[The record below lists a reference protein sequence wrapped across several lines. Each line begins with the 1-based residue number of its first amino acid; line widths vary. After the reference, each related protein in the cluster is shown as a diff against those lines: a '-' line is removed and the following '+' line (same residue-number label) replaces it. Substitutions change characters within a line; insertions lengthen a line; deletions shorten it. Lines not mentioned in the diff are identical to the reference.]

1 MAKINRREFLKYS
14 TVLAGVGALS
24 AIELSNP
31 GFAPL
36 SENAPRGLEQSE
48 KIIPTVCGMCPSG
61 CGLNVR
67 VVNGNAVKVEGNPL
81 HPVNQGVCC
90 PKGQAS
96 LEVLYSPERLQ
107 QPVMRESRSSRE
119 WKSISW
125 DDVLDLTAA
134 KLRAL
139 DALGQGQTFAF
150 LYGETRGQMRSLI
163 QRFTTALGS
172 PNAIEMGDA
181 DAQAARLAMF
191 LTQGIN
197 DLPVY
202 QWENTRY
209 VLAFGGSLLEVGQHL
224 MPTLSGAGFMRRSTP
239 NRGKLVVVDPRL
251 AIGAAKADEWI
262 PIRPGTLGALALG
275 IANVMIRSNLYDERF
290 IRDFTFGFD
299 DFTDDQGN
307 QHRGFRR
314 LVLEEYSLDRV
325 EAITGVPSGTVARL
339 AGEFAASQPGFAMLP
354 TGRAALA
361 GGNVLA
367 TAMAVHALNALVGN
381 IDSPGG
387 VIVQRYPKLATL
399 PALKSLTAERV
410 DGAGSREFPLARS
423 LYATLPDQAR
433 YPLNALLLY
442 SANPVFENKRFADW
456 LAGIPFVASLSPV
469 VDQSAECA
477 DVVLPVST
485 FLESWNDAFAQGTGY
500 AGLAVGQPA
509 VPPIYDTR
517 RAGDVLLQL
526 AQKIGGSVGEAL
538 PFADYRSM
546 LESRVE
552 GSTIKWADL
561 LDKGAW
567 SQTVY
572 LHAAPGS
579 QVWNAEIIGKD
590 RVNAPRDGRFDFF
603 ARELYYALRNAGQSP
618 RDRDCLPHF
627 DAPNE
632 TAMTSEYPFQLVL
645 QETMTQPRG
654 WSGVVPTLQETY
666 GLQDRGR
673 WDSWAELNPEAA
685 ARLGIKDGDIV
696 WIESPAGKLQVRA
709 RLYPGLW
716 PNAVAMP
723 LGQGVPTRAAW
734 DRESARVQNIG
745 ANPLSLCA
753 TQVEAGTGMAAL
765 APARVRVYKK

>member
-14 TVLAGVGALS
+14 TIVAGVSALS

-31 GFAPL
+31 RVSPFL
-36 SENAPRGLEQSE
+36 EDAPRALEQSE
-48 KIIPTVCGMCPSG
+48 KIVPTVCGMCLSG

-107 QPVMRESRSSRE
+107 HPVMRESRSSRE
-119 WKSISW
+119 WKDVSW
-125 DDVLDLTAA
+125 DQALSLAA
-134 KLRAL
+134 TKLRDL
-139 DALGQGQTFAF
+139 HGRGQGRTFAF
-150 LYGETRGQMRSLI
+150 LFGETRGQMRSLI
-163 QRFTTALGS
+163 RRFTTALGS
-172 PNAIEMGDA
+172 PNAIEMCDA
-181 DAQAARLAMF
+181 DAQAVRLAML

-209 VLAFGGSLLEVGQHL
+209 VLAFGGTFLEVGQHL
-224 MPTLSGAGFMRRSTP
+224 MPTLTGAGFMRRSTP

-251 AIGAAKADEWI
+251 SVGAAKADEWI
-262 PIRPGTLGALALG
+262 PIRPGTFGALALG
-275 IANVMIRSNLYDERF
+275 IANVMIRSNLHDEKF
-290 IRDFTFGFD
+290 VRDFTFGFD

-307 QHRGFRR
+307 QHRGFKR
-314 LVLEEYSLDRV
+314 LVLEEYSIDRV

-361 GGNVLA
+361 SGNALG

-381 IDSPGG
+381 IDAPGG
-387 VIVQRYPKLATL
+387 VVVQRYPKLAEL
-399 PALKSLTAERV
+399 PLLEPSTTERV
-410 DGAGSREFPLARS
+410 DGAGTADYPLAVS
-423 LYATLPDQAR
+423 LYPTLPDQAR

-442 SANPVFENKRFADW
+442 NANPVFENKRFGDW
-456 LAGIPFVASLSPV
+456 LAGIPFVASLSSV
-469 VDQSAECA
+469 LDESAEYA

-500 AGLAVGQPA
+500 AGIAVGQPA
-509 VPPIYDTR
+509 VTPMYDTR
-517 RAGDVLLQL
+517 SAGDALLEL
-526 AQKIGGSVGEAL
+526 AEKIGGRVAEAL
-538 PFADYRSM
+538 PFADYQAM
-546 LESRVE
+546 LRARVA
-552 GSTIKWADL
+552 GSAIKWADL
-561 LDKGAW
+561 LEKGAW
-567 SQTVY
+567 SQMVY

-579 QVWNAEIIGKD
+579 RVWNTEIIGSD

-603 ARELYYALRNAGQSP
+603 ARELFYALKRAGEFP

-627 DAPNE
+627 DVPIE
-632 TAMTSEYPFQLVL
+632 TAKTSEYPFQLVL

-685 ARLGIKDGDIV
+685 ARLGIKDGDSI
-696 WIESPAGKLQVRA
+696 WIESLAGAVQARA
-709 RLYPGLW
+709 KLYPGLW
-716 PNAVAMP
+716 HNAVAMP
-723 LGQGVPTRAAW
+723 LGQGLRTRVAW
-734 DRESARVQNIG
+734 GQDAARVQTIG
-745 ANPLSLCA
+745 ANPLGLCA
-753 TQVEAGTGMAAL
+753 SQVEPVTGIAAL
-765 APARVRVYKK
+765 APVRVRVYKE